1 MDRDFDR
8 IRLQPDGLRW
18 RGWSLNRVRR
28 PVLPYE
34 DIESIDL
41 DQDTDARA
49 VTLKLKD
56 GARLALGQSDA
67 EKAQALKAALDEIV
81 RPAILECSD
90 ALPFETIAEECLRL
104 ARSYGPNVRK
114 MVDLILRQALLHG
127 ASDVHVEE
135 RNGRPA
141 ICFRC
146 DGVLFPILEME
157 PELGARTVNCIKAA
171 AGLLTYRKDTIQE
184 GRIARDTPD
193 GRQDLRVSVVPCTPG
208 ERVSIR
214 MYDKLKGSSTLEEL
228 GFASGVVDELHRIA
242 ATAQG
247 LFVISG
253 PSGSGKTT
261 TLYALLRHLVQQ
273 RGHLTNVLT
282 IEDPIEVRMAGM
294 HQVQVDERAGVTF
307 AGILRSSLR
316 QDVGA
321 IMLGEIRDAET
332 AQIAVQS
339 ALTGHLVFTT
349 VHANNVFDVIGRF
362 MHMGL
367 DPYSFV
373 SALNGVAAQR
383 LVRILCTHCSIE
395 AQPAAA
401 LLEASGLTAEQV
413 EHWRFRAGKGCGHC
427 RGTGY
432 HGRKAIAETFIL
444 DDEMRELISTRQPV
458 RAVKEAARKLGTRS
472 LREAALELVAR
483 GETTLEEVNRVT
495 FVA

>member
-8 IRLQPDGLRW
+8 IRLQPGGLRW
-18 RGWSLNRVRR
+18 RGWSLNRVHR

-41 DQDTDARA
+41 DPDTDARA

-67 EKAQALKAALDEIV
+67 EKAQALKAVLDEIV
-81 RPAILECSD
+81 RPAILECGD
-90 ALPFETIAEECLRL
+90 ALPFETIAEECRRL

-135 RNGRPA
+135 RDGRPA
-141 ICFRC
+141 VCFRC

-157 PELGARTVNCIKAA
+157 PDLGARTVNCIKAA

-208 ERVSIR
+208 ERVSLR

-228 GFASGVVDELHRIA
+228 GFATGVVDELHRIA

-261 TLYALLRHLVQQ
+261 TLYALLRHLVKQ

-282 IEDPIEVRMAGM
+282 IEDPIEYRMAGM

-307 AGILRSSLR
+307 AGTLRSSLR

-332 AQIAVQS
+332 AHAAVEA
-339 ALTGHLVFTT
+339 ALTGHLVLSSLHAGGAAET
-349 VHANNVFDVIGRF
+349 VTRL
-362 MHMGL
+362 L
-367 DPYSFV
+367 DLAVKPFLLQ
-373 SALNGVAAQR
+373 SALRGVMCQR
-383 LVRILCTHCSIE
+383 LVRTLCTQCRERVQVDPAQWSLWNE
-395 AQPAAA
+395 AETPEIVPDHA
-401 LLEASGLTAEQV
+401 
-413 EHWRFRAGKGCGHC
+413 WRGGGCHAC

-432 HGRKAIAETFIL
+432 RGRTVMAEYMKNRDAIGGLIKASSDTRTLERAGIDQGMVPLNQQGLRLIL
-444 DDEMRELISTRQPV
+444 DAQTDLQEV
-458 RAVKEAARKLGTRS
+458 R
-472 LREAALELVAR
+472 
-483 GETTLEEVNRVT
+483 RVL
-495 FVA
+495 A